1 METIIAKFAGS
12 VLDLLKDTAPWM
24 VVGFLVAGLVQEFI
38 PARTLLRYFGK
49 NDWLSLVRASLAG
62 MAVSV
67 CSCGAIPLSVT
78 LRQKGAAT
86 ATALTFLLATP
97 WAGFIQ
103 LFILNGFLGPV
114 NTVIV
119 FVSAVITAFISGLI
133 LARLENKE
141 KIDLRLEPHLI
152 FDRELKLTLE
162 HERKLYQRLQKSLYY
177 SWDSFREMAKYLGI
191 GLGLAAIIASFVPS
205 EIVARYLG
213 KGAGFDPVLTAVPL
227 AAVVELCSEGFSI
240 FAGKLFDLGASLGVT
255 FVVMMVGVTTDFTE
269 LSVIWGKFGKKSAL
283 WYLLVASSTSF
294 VIAHLIDW
302 LF

>member
-1 METIIAKFAGS
+1 
-12 VLDLLKDTAPWM
+12 
-24 VVGFLVAGLVQEFI
+24 
-38 PARTLLRYFGK
+38 
-49 NDWLSLVRASLAG
+49 

-97 WAGFIQ
+97 WAGLIQ

-114 NTVIV
+114 NTLIV
-119 FVSAVITAFISGLI
+119 FLSAVITAFICGLI
-133 LARLENKE
+133 LARLENRQKL
-141 KIDLRLEPHLI
+141 DLRLSPHLI
-152 FDRELKLTLE
+152 IDSELKLTLE
-162 HERKLYQRLQKSLYY
+162 HGRKLHNRLKKSLYY
-177 SWDSFREMAKYLGI
+177 SWDSFRAMAKYLGI
-191 GLGLAAIIASFVPS
+191 GLGLAAVISAFVPA

-213 KGAGFDPVLTAVPL
+213 KSAGFDPILTAVPL

-283 WYLLVASSTSF
+283 WYLAVASLVSF
-294 VIAHLIDW
+294 VMAHLIDW